1 MCGRIVLSAAPA
13 ALAET
18 FRLDQVPEVEPR
30 FNLSPEQDI
39 GAVLAGP
46 GSTGWR
52 FRLLRWGLVPP
63 HSRNPSFTP
72 RLINARS
79 ETVAQKRSF
88 ADSFAARRCLI
99 PVTGFYEWKK
109 EGTIRQPYL
118 FRRKDGG
125 LFALAGLW
133 SSWEYPGG
141 KTRESCTIL
150 TTAANALM
158 RPIHHRMPAILA
170 RGDWKFWLDLPGE
183 KVDLLQ
189 EMLKP
194 DPTGELLAYRVS
206 RRVNRPEFDRPEC
219 LDPAPDEDSGQ
230 LPLF

>member
-1 MCGRIVLSAAPA
+1 MCGRIVLSAPPH

-18 FRLDQVPEVEPR
+18 FLLDQVPEVEPR
-30 FNLSPEQDI
+30 FNISPGQDV
-39 GAVLAGP
+39 AVVLPDP
-46 GSTGWR
+46 GTDCHR
-52 FRLLRWGLVPP
+52 FRMLNWGLVPP
-63 HSRNPSFTP
+63 HSRDPRSGP

-109 EGTIRQPYL
+109 EQGRQPYL

-141 KTRESCTIL
+141 KTLESCTIL
-150 TTAANALM
+150 TTAANTLM
-158 RPIHHRMPAILA
+158 RPIHHRMPAILPPA
-170 RGDWKFWLDLPGE
+170 DWKFWLDLPP
-183 KVDLLQ
+183 KKADLLQ

-194 DPTGELLAYRVS
+194 APAGELLTHRVS
-206 RRVNRPEFDRPEC
+206 RQVNHAEFDRPEC
-219 LDPAPDEDSGQ
+219 LDPAPDENSGQ